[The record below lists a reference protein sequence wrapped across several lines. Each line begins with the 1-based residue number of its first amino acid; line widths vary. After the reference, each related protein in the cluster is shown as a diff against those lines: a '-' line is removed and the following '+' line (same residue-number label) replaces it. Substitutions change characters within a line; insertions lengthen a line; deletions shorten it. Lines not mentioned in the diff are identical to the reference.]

1 MQVIEEAKTKANSSS
16 TYPTPFRCES
26 YWIKACNIKDSS
38 LCLECRENL
47 YLKQAKS

>member
-1 MQVIEEAKTKANSSS
+1 MQVIDEAKVKKNYS
-16 TYPTPFRCES
+16 TTYAQPFRCES